1 MILIDLQEAFDTT
14 DHDALF
20 QNFHVIA
27 FSRPTVHKLRLTS
40 GFYLVNLAK
49 QSSQPASIFYGAS
62 QGLILGSLLFLVYV
76 NDMLKAVKCHLFL
89 SLDDLCLVCQ
99 HKYIDEIGKHLN
111 LLFSRYVIDL
121 WVIS

>member
-14 DHDALF
+14 NHDALF
-20 QNFHVIA
+20 QNFYVIA
-27 FSRPTVHKLRLTS
+27 FSRPTVHKLHLTS
-40 GFYLVNLAK
+40 GFCLVNLAK
-49 QSSQPASIFYGAS
+49 QPSQPASIFYGAS
-62 QGLILGSLLFLVYV
+62 QGLILGSRLFLVYV

-121 WVIS
+121 WVIG

>member
-14 DHDALF
+14 DQDALS
-20 QNFHVIA
+20 QNPYVIA
-27 FSRPTVHKLRLTS
+27 FSRPTIHKFHLTS
-40 GFYLVNLAK
+40 GFFLVDLAK

-89 SLDDLCLVCQ
+89 SLDDSCLVCQ
-99 HKYIDEIGKHLN
+99 HKDIDKIGKHLN
-111 LLFSRYVIDL
+111 LLFSRYVIDS

>member
-20 QNFHVIA
+20 QNVYVIA
-27 FSRPTVHKLRLTS
+27 FSGPTVYKFHLTS
-40 GFYLVNLAK
+40 GFFLVNLAK
-49 QSSQPASIFYGAS
+49 QSLQPASIFYGAS

-89 SLDDLCLVCQ
+89 PLDDSCLVC
-99 HKYIDEIGKHLN
+99 
-111 LLFSRYVIDL
+111 
-121 WVIS
+121 